1 MRVRFRGVPLYVEP
15 VDIVLGDFYLLS
27 SPVCWTVNCFKL
39 YLGQQG
45 IHPDCVFFPLPDLS
59 IVLRLQL
66 LITTRRNAGGS
77 GGKGEMVDVQKS
89 ELISLLVNLRSKSL
103 FFF

>member
-1 MRVRFRGVPLYVEP
+1 M
-15 VDIVLGDFYLLS
+15 LGDFYFLS
-27 SPVCWTVNCFKL
+27 SPVCWTVYCYKL

-45 IHPDCVFFPLPDLS
+45 IHLDDVFFPLPHLY

-77 GGKGEMVDVQKS
+77 GKKGEMVDVQKS
-89 ELISLLVNLRSKSL
+89 ELISLLVNLRSKSN